1 MEAVVLFRDRLAI
14 EILQSKI
21 NDDKDVRKFCKTRVR
36 EKIQITPVARGF
48 MPGYEQLMSRYA
60 ISTF

>member
-21 NDDKDVRKFCKTRVR
+21 NDDKDVRKLQNFLFKNSDLLNSYNFSLYTN
-36 EKIQITPVARGF
+36 KGGF
-48 MPGYEQLMSRYA
+48 YFG
-60 ISTF
+60 

>member
-21 NDDKDVRKFCKTRVR
+21 NDDKDVRKLQNF
-36 EKIQITPVARGF
+36 
-48 MPGYEQLMSRYA
+48 L
-60 ISTF
+60 ISFFNRSYQSEMYSFLLNRDML